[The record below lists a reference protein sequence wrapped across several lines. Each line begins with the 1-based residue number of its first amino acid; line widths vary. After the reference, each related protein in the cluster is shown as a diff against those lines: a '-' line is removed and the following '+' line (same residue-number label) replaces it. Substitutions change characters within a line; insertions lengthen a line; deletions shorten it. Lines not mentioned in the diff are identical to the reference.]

1 MTKAELL
8 RRVREGRARLEAA
21 MAEVPA
27 GRLSEPILDNEWS
40 FKDLMAHIGFWE
52 RRAHELLSTLQR
64 GETPTPLEEASIDD
78 LNARVFLENQ
88 KYALD
93 EVLRDEREAYADL
106 LALVERS
113 DDADLFDPYRF
124 PWTNGRPFADW
135 IEGNTYGH
143 YEEHLEQLAASRE
156 EE

>member
-8 RRVREGRARLEAA
+8 QRVREGRARLEAA
-21 MAEVPA
+21 MAEVPT

-52 RRAHELLSTLQR
+52 RRAHQLLSTLQR
-64 GETPTPLEEASIDD
+64 GETPTPLKEASIDD

-88 KYALD
+88 VYTLD
-93 EVLRDEREAYADL
+93 EVLRDEREAYTDL

-156 EE
+156 GE